1 MPGVE
6 RIGEHILVSRFM
18 NGVFNLRPPQPRY
31 SKMWDINKVL
41 IFLKGLGGNEDP
53 TLRQLT
59 LKIAMLLPILAGI

>member
-41 IFLKGLGGNEDP
+41 IFLKGFGGNEDP